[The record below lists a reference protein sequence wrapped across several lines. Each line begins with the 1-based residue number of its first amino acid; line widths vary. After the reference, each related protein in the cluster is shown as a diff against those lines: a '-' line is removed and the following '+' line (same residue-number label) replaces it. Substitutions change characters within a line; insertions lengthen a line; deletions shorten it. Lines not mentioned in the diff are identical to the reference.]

1 MTVQERRPKVKR
13 EPRRQMN
20 GRPAWLT
27 LDEGATRRECCVLD
41 VAPGGAKI
49 EVDAE
54 FDVGDTFELALVA
67 SHESRQRCE
76 VVWRREST
84 FGIKFLA

>member
-1 MTVQERRPKVKR
+1 MTVQERPKIQR

-27 LDEGATRRECCVLD
+27 LDGGATRRECSVVD

-49 EVDAE
+49 EVDAD
-54 FDVGDTFELALVA
+54 FDVGDIFELTLVA
-67 SHESRQRCE
+67 SHDRRQRCE
-76 VVWRREST
+76 VVWRRESI
-84 FGIKFLA
+84 FGVKFL

>member
-1 MTVQERRPKVKR
+1 MTVQERRPKVQR
-13 EPRRQMN
+13 EPRRQMS

-27 LDEGATRRECCVLD
+27 LDEGATRQPCSVLD

-49 EVDAE
+49 DVEAD

-67 SHESRQRCE
+67 SHDRRQRCE

-84 FGIKFLA
+84 FGVKFL